1 MSHATRRRALIAKI
15 HIARTQL
22 GLDETTYRLL
32 LRRYGAESAALMR
45 LDQLDGVLKELQAKG
60 WQPAPPRKAGKRRQA
75 QGAEVALIRALWL
88 FLHDLG
94 EVDNPSEAA
103 LAAYAK
109 RIAGID
115 DLHWADGH
123 RRERIIETLKKWAA
137 RVLPAR
143 LEARLTH
150 LEQTGRI
157 PPDTTLAGLLL
168 AIAQTRRPDTYA
180 ALRRVWDHL
189 SELDHDPA

>member
-1 MSHATRRRALIAKI
+1 MSHAALRRALLAKI

-32 LRRYGAESAALMR
+32 LRRHGAESAGQMR

-60 WQPAPPRKAGKRRQA
+60 WQPVPPRKAGKRRQA
-75 QGAEVALIRALWL
+75 TGSEVKLIRALWL

-94 EVDNPSEAA
+94 EVDHPSEAA

-143 LEARLTH
+143 LEARLTR
-150 LEQTGRI
+150 LKQAGRI

-168 AIAQTRRPDTYA
+168 AIAPTRRPDTYE

-189 SELDHDPA
+189 SELDHGPA